1 MLLAYAAVLLTAS
14 AVHGCAPNSKGGT
27 CYSGLLFD
35 NQPPQELAQFES
47 CKEDLKRDWCTVVY
61 NQDSAEAEFHCYNH
75 YNTNPLLGYPVCGD
89 ETHVEV
95 NSGGC
100 KRVPRQDG
108 RYCLVCC
115 CRGANCNNPM
125 TFRIEQQRYQSG
137 QVGWKSASRCWTG
150 ISLVLF
156 AIFAIVISAS
166 F

>member
-100 KRVPRQDG
+100 KRVKELKVVPFVERATLGASSGRSILPRLLLSW
-108 RYCLVCC
+108 R
-115 CRGANCNNPM
+115 
-125 TFRIEQQRYQSG
+125 
-137 QVGWKSASRCWTG
+137 
-150 ISLVLF
+150 
-156 AIFAIVISAS
+156 
-166 F
+166 